1 MSPMEGLGSA
11 WNVANVTKGS
21 TGVIF
26 GLGTVGLSV
35 AQGAKLRGASRII
48 GVDKNPH
55 KCEKGAKISPEIDL
69 NIIFSPRTIL
79 GSLFVIVFVVAAA
92 KAFGF
97 IEVVDPSSYQEPI
110 AQVTIPFSVIPS
122 DKGYLLQTGVLPPF
136 VPFAQAFAAVLTA
149 VLTGSLYY
157 VAASP
162 KNPTYVVAP
171 VLQSRSHR
179 QDLKKLFEAWYEK
192 RQMKKIYSPL
202 LEGLFALY
210 LGFEWIKTNNILAP
224 IITHGIYS
232 TVILGHGLWK
242 IHDHRRRLRQRI
254 QQLKSEERYS
264 K

>member
-1 MSPMEGLGSA
+1 
-11 WNVANVTKGS
+11 
-21 TGVIF
+21 
-26 GLGTVGLSV
+26 V

-122 DKGYLLQTGVLPPF
+122 DKGYLLQVSKAKVFIP
-136 VPFAQAFAAVLTA
+136 
-149 VLTGSLYY
+149 
-157 VAASP
+157 VAKWLLNDLLLVCLLLSD
-162 KNPTYVVAP
+162 PTYVVAP

-210 LGFEWIKTNNILAP
+210 LGFEWIK
-224 IITHGIYS
+224 
-232 TVILGHGLWK
+232 
-242 IHDHRRRLRQRI
+242 
-254 QQLKSEERYS
+254 
-264 K
+264 

>member
-1 MSPMEGLGSA
+1 MLPDQGKKAVNDKQNEAITAASNELAKRKSDLEENLKLSHDLKVSLGAA

-21 TGVIF
+21 TGMIF

-48 GVDKNPH
+48 GVDKNPY
-55 KCEKGAKISPEIDL
+55 KCEK
-69 NIIFSPRTIL
+69 
-79 GSLFVIVFVVAAA
+79 A

-97 IEVVDPSSYQEPI
+97 TEVVDASSYQEPI
-110 AQVTIPFSVIPS
+110 AQ
-122 DKGYLLQTGVLPPF
+122 TGILPPF

-162 KNPTYVVAP
+162 KDPTYVVAP
-171 VLQSRSHR
+171 VLQSRSGC

-202 LEGLFALY
+202 LEGLLALY
-210 LGFEWIKTNNILAP
+210 LGFEWIQTNNILAP